1 MIIDF
6 LILFIALVFYCFW
19 LFSFTFQSK
28 KYFFFV
34 LLFLTVFH
42 DFIFINIGYIASE
55 SVTYVVKSWQEYLT
69 LFLVFIAL
77 SKVKNGIKTKTFF
90 LFIAVLLL
98 TFWGVIVGIYERTS
112 LFEVYV
118 GWRSYILPI
127 LIGLLL
133 LVCNSFNG
141 LDLKYFYNLIV
152 FIALIIVF
160 GALYQKLLFIKYD
173 FYDVNPSNKNFLKGR
188 EIILSNFWFFDKF
201 GALHMLQSWPNYV
214 REGTVRVTSL
224 FVSPIVL
231 AEFLVIP
238 MIIVMAKILYAT
250 RISDKTRGLVML
262 ISMLY
267 VSYMTSTRIGILL
280 ALISLTI
287 FFLLT
292 KAKLSAGI
300 LWLFIVGILFS
311 TFFSLIILNV
321 GDDSA
326 QGRLTQYIE
335 MVNIFSMK
343 GYGFGSPQTDVYFD
357 SMYISVLMLFGAAA
371 FIYFLLHLL
380 IVQTIYSTLRFIVD
394 INGRIL
400 SITAITLALSFSFA
414 FAFHYSIGSG
424 TISLLYFILFLAFSK
439 NNLSKSK

>member
-1 MIIDF
+1 
-6 LILFIALVFYCFW
+6 
-19 LFSFTFQSK
+19 
-28 KYFFFV
+28 
-34 LLFLTVFH
+34 
-42 DFIFINIGYIASE
+42 
-55 SVTYVVKSWQEYLT
+55 
-69 LFLVFIAL
+69 
-77 SKVKNGIKTKTFF
+77 
-90 LFIAVLLL
+90 
-98 TFWGVIVGIYERTS
+98 
-112 LFEVYV
+112 
-118 GWRSYILPI
+118 
-127 LIGLLL
+127 
-133 LVCNSFNG
+133 
-141 LDLKYFYNLIV
+141 
-152 FIALIIVF
+152 
-160 GALYQKLLFIKYD
+160 
-173 FYDVNPSNKNFLKGR
+173 VNPSNKNFLKGR

-394 INGRIL
+394 INERIL